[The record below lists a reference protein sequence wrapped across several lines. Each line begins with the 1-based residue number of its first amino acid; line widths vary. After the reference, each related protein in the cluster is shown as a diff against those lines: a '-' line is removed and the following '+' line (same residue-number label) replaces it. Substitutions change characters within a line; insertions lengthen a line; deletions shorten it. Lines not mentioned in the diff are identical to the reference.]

1 MGPVNLFKRFAKRLD
16 RTQQDHLPLA
26 VVFGV
31 LKKFGDDNAG
41 TLVANLA
48 HTAFGTLFP
57 LLLLLVTILGLVLN
71 GHPQLRQE
79 VLTSALD
86 KFPIIGTDLAG
97 NIKAMKRD
105 SVFGFV
111 VGIGGL
117 LWGSL
122 SLGQTGIFT
131 MAQVWNLP
139 GLERPN
145 FPARLG
151 RSLAFLSVLGVGLIV
166 GTFLGAA
173 VPAAK
178 GTLALAVAGGA
189 ASAVVN
195 FLDFLAGFRILTPA
209 AVRLRQ
215 LVPGSALAA
224 IGWTVLQ
231 SFGGFV
237 VGHYL
242 KNDNSLYGTFG
253 IVLGLFAWIYLVSEL
268 TVYSAELNVV
278 LARRLF
284 PRSLVQP
291 PLTEADR
298 SSLAAQALQNRRRPE
313 QHVEVSFD
321 REAAASKV

>member
-1 MGPVNLFKRFAKRLD
+1 VGLVSLFKRFAKRID

-26 VVFGV
+26 VAFGV
-31 LKKFGDDNAG
+31 VKKFGDDNAG

-71 GHPQLRQE
+71 GHPQLRHE

-117 LWGSL
+117 VWGSL

-145 FPARLG
+145 LPARLG

-166 GTFLGAA
+166 GTFFGAA

-195 FLDFLAGFRILTPA
+195 FLDYLAGFRILTPA

-215 LVPGSALAA
+215 LVPGAALAA

-321 REAAASKV
+321 GEAAATKV

>member
-1 MGPVNLFKRFAKRLD
+1 MNLFERFAKRLD

-31 LKKFGDDNAG
+31 VKKFGDDNAG

-139 GLERPN
+139 GIERPN

>member
-1 MGPVNLFKRFAKRLD
+1 MNLFERFAKRLD

-31 LKKFGDDNAG
+31 VKKFGDDNAG

-195 FLDFLAGFRILTPA
+195 FLDYLAGFRILTPA

-215 LVPGSALAA
+215 LVPGAALAA

-313 QHVEVSFD
+313 EHVEVSFD
-321 REAAASKV
+321 GEAAASKV